1 MVEENDEMPDRFRV
15 QVSSNWGD
23 AAESSWGKFGMSLL
37 GALHAQQTSENAD
50 SFEVWQCTR
59 CGCEACYQI
68 EKGNGSWR
76 KSKVAEIT
84 NC

>member
-1 MVEENDEMPDRFRV
+1 MEESDEMPMRFR
-15 QVSSNWGD
+15 QHIS
-23 AAESSWGKFGMSLL
+23 SSWGDSADSLL
-37 GALHAQQTSENAD
+37 GKIGMGLLGAYAAQQTSENAD

-68 EKGNGSWR
+68 ETDDGSWR

-84 NC
+84 SC